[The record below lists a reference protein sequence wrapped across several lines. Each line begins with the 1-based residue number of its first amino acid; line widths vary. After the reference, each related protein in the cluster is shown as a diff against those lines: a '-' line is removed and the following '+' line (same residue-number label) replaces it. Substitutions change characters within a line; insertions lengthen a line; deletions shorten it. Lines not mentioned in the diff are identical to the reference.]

1 MPEQIVVRFSLAVS
15 FLLVV
20 SSLSSICFVS
30 ASSRS
35 ANHGAT
41 LRSCDR
47 GYCTRKKEEPLDPN
61 AFHAAQFNNKH
72 NLPNSHNKKR
82 RSFGNGGIDFC
93 STSST
98 SSYGDNDEYVVTTEC
113 ELYHILGAEVFDEEF
128 EALECPK
135 GQKDCGIPPL
145 QKKRASDDN
154 DNDNDDI
161 HKKTTTT
168 TIIVDEG
175 YIELDDYDDEISN
188 SDHNKNESLSAV
200 SSRSNSKRAGL
211 CVDNESGY
219 TFDCNLVEILNDG
232 TVLVEDLREGGV
244 FAAQPKSNFTLS
256 SKKQHTKI
264 KTRIRTPNVIL
275 ADDPCEDFRTNVFLN
290 MEGI

>member
-1 MPEQIVVRFSLAVS
+1 MTEQVVVRFSLSVS
-15 FLLVV
+15 FLLLVL
-20 SSLSSICFVS
+20 SLSSIFFVS
-30 ASSRS
+30 ASSSRS

-47 GYCTRKKEEPLDPN
+47 GYCTRRKEEPLDPN

-72 NLPNSHNKKR
+72 NLHNSHSKKR

-93 STSST
+93 STSSS
-98 SSYGDNDEYVVTTEC
+98 SSYGENDEYAVTTEC

-145 QKKRASDDN
+145 QKKRANN

-175 YIELDDYDDEISN
+175 YLELDDYDDETSN
-188 SDHNKNESLSAV
+188 SVHNKNESSSAA
-200 SSRSNSKRAGL
+200 SSRRTGSKRAGL

-256 SKKQHTKI
+256 SKKQHTKV